1 MNEQKITIEYS
12 HFENLNRNVLNL
24 GHQVRDLSEENLR
37 LKAEIDRLER
47 QVNYW
52 KIEAEVDNARWM
64 RTLDDLET
72 LRKTMK

>member
-1 MNEQKITIEYS
+1 MNEEKITIAYT
-12 HFENLNRNVLNL
+12 HFENLNRNVLRL
-24 GHQVRDLSEENLR
+24 GHEVRDLCEERDR
-37 LKAEIDRLER
+37 LKAEILRLER

-72 LRKTMK
+72 LRKTMT